1 MEKKMR
7 KIKIR
12 NIIYVLTSIAA
23 VSIIAIVFFFWGVNS
38 AEKKQYESQI
48 KQEAQAFTD
57 NLISELDQVKTSG
70 PAAGTE
76 KQTDSE
82 EPAKPDDARK
92 QQVLQTLTAAYSKA
106 FNEQKSEALSIAT
119 RLIEEGKADW
129 AELEAKGENTAAN
142 KAKLASEYL
151 AKADAA
157 EAQMDASFYALTDK
171 MKAQLKEEGIDS
183 TNIIA
188 EYEEEYKKT
197 KVQYKKEMMD
207 KAMAAIN

>member
-1 MEKKMR
+1 M
-7 KIKIR
+7 
-12 NIIYVLTSIAA
+12 AD
-23 VSIIAIVFFFWGVNS
+23 W
-38 AEKKQYESQI
+38 
-48 KQEAQAFTD
+48 
-57 NLISELDQVKTSG
+57 SELK
-70 PAAGTE
+70 
-76 KQTDSE
+76 
-82 EPAKPDDARK
+82 
-92 QQVLQTLTAAYSKA
+92 
-106 FNEQKSEALSIAT
+106 
-119 RLIEEGKADW
+119 
-129 AELEAKGENTAAN
+129 AKGEDTAAN

-197 KVQYKKEMMD
+197 KAQYKKEMMD